1 MNAEFIE
8 ALNVIEKERGVSKEK
23 LIEALEAALISAYR
37 RNYGN
42 VGNAR
47 AEVDIETGEAK
58 IYASKAVVEKVE
70 DPLTEVSLENAKRIN
85 ALYEVGDV
93 IEEEVRPKNFGR
105 IAAQTAKQVVVQRI
119 RETERSNAYDEYMEK
134 EPRCVRA
141 SFSGW
146 IKQGSISPSGVQ
158 ADSWTPGRFRLERPM
173 KPICGSRY
181 TFWK

>member
-58 IYASKAVVEKVE
+58 SM
-70 DPLTEVSLENAKRIN
+70 L
-85 ALYEVGDV
+85 
-93 IEEEVRPKNFGR
+93 
-105 IAAQTAKQVVVQRI
+105 QR
-119 RETERSNAYDEYMEK
+119 
-134 EPRCVRA
+134 
-141 SFSGW
+141 
-146 IKQGSISPSGVQ
+146 
-158 ADSWTPGRFRLERPM
+158 L
-173 KPICGSRY
+173 
-181 TFWK
+181 